1 MAVKINGT
9 IVADLN
15 SSGDSVDF
23 VNITDATGTYDNLR
37 AFTPNI
43 GDVGGPANDT
53 LDFNF
58 SSCSESMTANHTY
71 TEANKSAGRVL
82 LLSLNRNPSGTAY
95 TPAFS
100 ANIKWPNDTEPT
112 WSDYN
117 NWLICLVCWDSTTV
131 RATASGFGT
140 GTVAETVTLSGTPSS
155 YNSVF
160 GVTQN
165 GVDSL
170 AGWRF
175 KSDGTVFK
183 TNVSGSSYNI
193 QFNAGTEW
201 CNVTPSQ
208 TYYLRCTVQAGS
220 LDGGSQPANTWLALT
235 TDRTFQVLDD
245 IADGTDITVQIKIE
259 IASDSG
265 GSNILATG
273 YYEAT
278 ATQESQ

>member
-140 GTVAETVTLSGTPSS
+140 GGFTETITLSGTAGA
-155 YNSVF
+155 YNAILVETTGGPAYARWKF
-160 GVTQN
+160 KPDGGVY
-165 GVDSL
+165 
-170 AGWRF
+170 R
-175 KSDGTVFK
+175 SDPADEFA
-183 TNVSGSSYNI
+183 YL
-193 QFNAGTEW
+193 QFNALTEW
-201 CNVTPSQ
+201 CNTTPSQ
-208 TYYLRCTVQAGS
+208 TYYLRCTVMSGTLS
-220 LDGGSQPANTWLALT
+220 IGTANVWYALT
-235 TDRTFQVLDD
+235 SERVFSVFDNTPGVTPVQVNM
-245 IADGTDITVQIKIE
+245 KIE

-273 YYEAT
+273 YYQAT
-278 ATQESQ
+278 ANQES